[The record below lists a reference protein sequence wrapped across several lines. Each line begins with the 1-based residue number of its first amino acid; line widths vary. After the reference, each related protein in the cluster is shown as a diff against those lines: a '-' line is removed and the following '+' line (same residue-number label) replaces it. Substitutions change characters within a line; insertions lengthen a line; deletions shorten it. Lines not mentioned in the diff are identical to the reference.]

1 MFSTAK
7 VNALGPTTETGNKKQ
22 RALRKSTTL
31 RSEPP
36 FFFLIEEEKR
46 RLCLIRVNPLKLPR
60 PERLDQLIWF
70 FSHQAGFLCATI
82 HLYLHNRARCTKQT
96 DIRPGFDAV
105 SQQHATHAQQKS
117 QSIHAKSPSSTPKS
131 IKKRKALLPGCN
143 STKKKPDC

>member
-7 VNALGPTTETGNKKQ
+7 VNALAPTTGTGNEK
-22 RALRKSTTL
+22 RRTLRKSANL
-31 RSEPP
+31 RAEPP
-36 FFFLIEEEKR
+36 FIFFLIEEDKR
-46 RLCLIRVNPLKLPR
+46 MLCLINPLKLPR

-117 QSIHAKSPSSTPKS
+117 QSIHAESTSSTPKS

-143 STKKKPDC
+143 GTKKKPHC

>member
-7 VNALGPTTETGNKKQ
+7 VNALAPTTGTGNEK
-22 RALRKSTTL
+22 RRTLRKSANL
-31 RSEPP
+31 RAEPP
-36 FFFLIEEEKR
+36 FIFFLIEEDKR
-46 RLCLIRVNPLKLPR
+46 MLCLINPLKLPR

-117 QSIHAKSPSSTPKS
+117 QSIHTKSPSSTPKS

-143 STKKKPDC
+143 GTKKKPDC